1 MATVTPK
8 KIVIGGANAEG
19 LPFSEAIK
27 LGNLVFV
34 SGTVG
39 FDESGKLVAGGVGP
53 ETRQVFANVQKV
65 LKEAGCTLDDMV
77 KVSVVLEDHDD
88 FEG

>member
-8 KIVIGGANAEG
+8 KTVIGEANAEG

-53 ETRQVFANVQKV
+53 ETGRFSPMCKRYCSRRA
-65 LKEAGCTLDDMV
+65 AP
-77 KVSVVLEDHDD
+77 SPIS
-88 FEG
+88 